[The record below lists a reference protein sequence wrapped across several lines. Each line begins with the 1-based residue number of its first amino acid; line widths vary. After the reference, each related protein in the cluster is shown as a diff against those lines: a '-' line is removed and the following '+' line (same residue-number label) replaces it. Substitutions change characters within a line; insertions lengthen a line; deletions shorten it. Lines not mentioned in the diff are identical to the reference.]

1 MKNQLITSMKPL
13 EIPTAYDQKIWDE
26 KIHNISHKTLL
37 DRISLDKDQARL
49 LALNEK
55 ESGAWLHALP
65 STSLGTVL
73 DNQFVYGLVF
83 QRAFLTNVHV
93 AKLSIHWAIMVYHAT
108 EVVEEE
114 HVMK

>member
-1 MKNQLITSMKPL
+1 L
-13 EIPTAYDQKIWDE
+13 AYDQKIWDE

-37 DRISLDKDQARL
+37 DRISSDKDQARL

-65 STSLGTVL
+65 STSLGALL
-73 DNQFVYGLVF
+73 D
-83 QRAFLTNVHV
+83 
-93 AKLSIHWAIMVYHAT
+93 KSIFRIFICLRLGIPTCVPHQCTCGEIVDKNWAIMVYYAT
-108 EVVEEE
+108 EVLEEE